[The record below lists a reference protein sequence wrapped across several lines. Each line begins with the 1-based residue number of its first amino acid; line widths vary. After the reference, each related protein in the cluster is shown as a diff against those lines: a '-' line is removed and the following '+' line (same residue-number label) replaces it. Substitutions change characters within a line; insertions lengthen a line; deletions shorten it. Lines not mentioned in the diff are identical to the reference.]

1 MDLLAS
7 GEPRLEIRVLGPVEI
22 AWDGQTVDIGG
33 AKARA
38 LVARLLIDRGLVISV
53 DRLVDSLWGEQNA
66 HGSRLALRSTISRVR
81 RRLQAAGATDELIVT
96 RAPGYLLDVPAEV
109 TDAARFERLVAEG
122 RRELTRR
129 RPSATIRLLAAAEQ
143 LWRGPAYSE
152 VRDDPFARAE
162 ARRLEELRLSAT
174 ETRMDAGLTLGRHGA
189 LAGELESLT
198 TANPLRERLWSQRML
213 ALYRSGR
220 QAEALRVFQD
230 LRAILVAELGIEPGR
245 DVTWMEHAILSS
257 EPGLDFPVPPER
269 PDDDTVVTAPASA
282 ESDYRV
288 RVPALLHDT
297 PFVGR
302 DHESALVREWWASV
316 RAGTGRLLLVEGDEG
331 IGKTRLVAELA
342 RAVETDGTLVL
353 WGRCDEDP
361 VVPFQPF
368 AEAFGH
374 YYQSV
379 SADQISRIPDWQLTE
394 LARLV
399 WRLREYVPLADEEGG
414 NLERDRFRFFEA
426 VTATLS
432 DLSAARPVLLV
443 LDDAHWA
450 DQPTLLL
457 LRHILRNTDEAGV
470 GVIATYAHAEMPP
483 EHPLRPVLTDL
494 RSVHSVATVH
504 LRGLS
509 PSAVEQLTRDDGTNP
524 PPSADL
530 VARLCRVTDGN
541 PLFLDELLRQLRGR
555 KDEGGHEDG
564 SPVPPDLSPT
574 ESIREL
580 VARRVSRLPEDTVYL
595 LQAAAVAGPECEADI
610 VAEAAE
616 LSADRVLDAFDR
628 AEESRLLR
636 RVGHDPDRYAFSHT
650 LVREAIYGE
659 LLRGRRVR
667 YHHRIASALER
678 VHADALDSYLNELA
692 HHFSMG
698 AALGDADKAVRYCR
712 AAGERALR
720 LLAFEE
726 AVSHL
731 TRGLEVAERH
741 CAHDQATR
749 CDILLALAEAQS
761 RAGDP
766 EPAERNF
773 DRATSLARAMGDG
786 ERLAASAVRR
796 GPLSYLLGS
805 LGPTPDEVEL
815 LNEARDLLPEGDS
828 HLRAM
833 VTARLGFALVRAP
846 GTQLPDDIAQGL
858 ALNNEAVVMARRL
871 GDRPALGYALNA
883 RMSALWGVQ
892 PGAERLATAIELGE
906 VAEEVGDELLA
917 LHGHMW
923 RLRELLV
930 RGDVDAVREEIE
942 RFEERDGGPVHP
954 LEASF
959 ACNVAAVM
967 AMLEGDFEAAEQ
979 AARQAMVVAQ
989 GYNELVRPFYGA
1001 LMWWTWWQ
1009 RGEFTSSLEEFRLG
1023 VDMAPAG
1030 YPSVRAAVALFHS
1043 EAGETEQALEELGAL
1058 ADIGWHSTAA
1068 DLTEG
1073 ASLAM
1078 AAGACSAVGEPAAE
1092 LAASIYDGMRAF
1104 AGTAIVI
1111 RAPAVACVGP
1121 ADQYLG
1127 LLGATM
1133 GDLAL
1138 AEVHFEAALLMARRM
1153 ESPPFVAAAEVELG
1167 RTLRRRQPEGEA
1179 ERVAVLLRA
1188 AEESALAMGL
1198 HRLARRAAE
1207 PD

>member
-1 MDLLAS
+1 MNLPACAES
-7 GEPRLEIRVLGPVEI
+7 RLEIRVLGPVEI

-38 LVARLLIDRGLVISV
+38 LVARLLVDRGLVISV

-81 RRLQAAGATDELIVT
+81 RRLQAAGVTDELIVT
-96 RAPGYLLDVPAEV
+96 RAPGYLLEVPAEV
-109 TDAARFERLVAEG
+109 TDAARFERLVSEG
-122 RRELTRR
+122 RRELARR
-129 RPSATIRLLAAAEQ
+129 CPSATIRHLAEAEQ

-198 TANPLRERLWSQRML
+198 TVNPLRERLWSQRML

-245 DVTWMEHAILSS
+245 DVTWMEHAILSG
-257 EPGLDFPVPPER
+257 EPALDFPVPPER
-269 PDDDTVVTAPASA
+269 PDDDTVVTVSA
-282 ESDYRV
+282 AVQSDYHV
-288 RVPALLHDT
+288 RVPALPHDT

-342 RAVETDGTLVL
+342 RAVETDGTFVL

-368 AEAFGH
+368 AEALGQ

-399 WRLREYVPLADEEGG
+399 WRLREYVPLPDEEGG
-414 NLERDRFRFFEA
+414 NHEADRFRFFEA

-432 DLSAARPVLLV
+432 DLSAGRPVLLV
-443 LDDAHWA
+443 LDDVHWA

-457 LRHILRNTDEAGV
+457 LRHLLRNTDEAGI

-509 PSAVEQLTRDDGTNP
+509 PSAVEQLTCDGTNP
-524 PPSADL
+524 PPSPDL
-530 VARLCRVTDGN
+530 VPRLCRLTDGN

-555 KDEGGHEDG
+555 KDERGDEDA

-580 VARRVSRLPEDTVYL
+580 VARRVSRLPEDTIYL
-595 LQAAAVAGPECEADI
+595 LQAAAVAGTECEADI

-616 LSADRVLDAFDR
+616 LPADRVLDAFDR

-636 RVGHDPDRYAFSHT
+636 RVGHDPDRYAFTHT

-667 YHHRIASALER
+667 YHHRIAEALER

-698 AALGDADKAVRYCR
+698 AALGDGDKAVRYCR

-731 TRGLEVAERH
+731 TRGLAVAERH
-741 CAHDQATR
+741 CAHDRATR

-761 RAGDP
+761 RAGDAV
-766 EPAERNF
+766 PAEENF
-773 DRATSLARAMGDG
+773 DRATALARAMEDG

-805 LGPTPDEVEL
+805 RGPTPHEIDL
-815 LNEARDLLPEGDS
+815 LNEARDRLPEGDS
-828 HLRAM
+828 HLSAM
-833 VTARLGFALVRAP
+833 VTARLGFALLRAS
-846 GTQLPDDIAQGL
+846 GTPLPDDLTQGL
-858 ALNNEAVVMARRL
+858 VLNNEAVAMARRL
-871 GDRPALGYALNA
+871 GDLPALGYALNA
-883 RMSALWGVQ
+883 RMSALWGVK

-930 RGDVDAVREEIE
+930 RGDVDAVKEEIV
-942 RFEERDGGPVHP
+942 RFEERDRGPVHP

-967 AMLEGDFEAAEQ
+967 ALLEGKVDAAEE

-989 GYNELVRPFYGA
+989 GYNELVRPLFGA

-1009 RGEFTSSLEEFRLG
+1009 RGDLASSLGEFRLS
-1023 VDMAPAG
+1023 VDLAPVG
-1030 YPSVRAAVALFHS
+1030 YPGVRAAMALLHA

-1058 ADIGWHSTAA
+1058 EDIGWHSTAA

-1073 ASLAM
+1073 ATMAM
-1078 AAGACSAVGEPAAE
+1078 AAGACSTVGEPAAE

-1104 AGTAIVI
+1104 AGTIIVV

-1167 RTLRRRQPEGEA
+1167 RTLRRRRPEEEA

-1198 HRLARRAAE
+1198 HRLAQRAAD